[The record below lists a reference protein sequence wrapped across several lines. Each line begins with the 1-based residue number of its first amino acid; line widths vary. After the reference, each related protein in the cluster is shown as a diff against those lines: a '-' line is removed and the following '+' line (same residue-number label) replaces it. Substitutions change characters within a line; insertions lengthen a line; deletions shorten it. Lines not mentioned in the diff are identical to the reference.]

1 MAKKRRH
8 LGEILY
14 KAGLVKKEALIEA
27 IKASK
32 SNHKRLGEILLD
44 KGLIDEE
51 NLTKALI
58 KELRKFTKVHLKDNL
73 KRLYKEQP

>member
-14 KAGLVKKEALIEA
+14 KAGLVKKETLIEA

-51 NLTKALI
+51 I
-58 KELRKFTKVHLKDNL
+58 KQR
-73 KRLYKEQP
+73 R